1 MTNMLFLAKKS
12 PVIPFFLLYL
22 PQKLKIRMTMK
33 SMINRILQDGHCLD
47 GGILKVDRFI
57 NHQMDPYLMKQVA
70 VEFMN
75 RFAQARPTK
84 ILTVEASGIAPAAM
98 LGYMMELPVVF
109 AKKKQPSTMGGFYAT
124 KVRSFTKQNEYT
136 LIISREYLTA
146 EDRVLFIDD
155 FLAYGNAGM
164 GVIDLCRQAGAE
176 IIGMGFIIEKEFQGG
191 RKVLTEAG
199 VQNIESLAIIES
211 LENNQIHLKGVK
223 VRKVN
228 IYEEANRCLLCQDA
242 PCTKACKTGDPA
254 RAIRAIR
261 FDNHKPALQWVKD
274 CSDGDLERAE
284 QACIH
289 YNWPIRIK
297 EMVHAIHKDDVDDS
311 QYPQLDITFCG
322 IKCEN
327 PFFLASSA
335 VCTNYE
341 MVSHAFDAGWA
352 GVFYKTIC
360 LQEIKE
366 VSPRFD
372 AMHNNATHGDFYG
385 FRNMEQLSE
394 NPVEM
399 DFDILRRLKHDYP
412 SKVVVAS
419 IMGQT
424 EEEWVSLAKMA
435 EEAGCDAAE
444 LNFSCPQMKH
454 KGMGSDVGQSPE
466 LVKTYTACVKRSVKI
481 PVIPKMT
488 PNITHITEPAE
499 ACLQVGADAIS
510 AINTIKSVTMDAGA
524 EVAGQRTIS
533 GYSGRA
539 VRPIALR
546 HVLELA
552 QMPEKPV
559 LSGIGGIETW
569 RDALEFIQLGCS
581 NVQVCTAV
589 MQYGYRIIDD
599 LVLGLR
605 RYLAKRG
612 LKSLESLVGES
623 LPLFLKPDSLNRE
636 TIVYPKFDY
645 ELCVGCGRC
654 EVSCN
659 DGGHQAIVFDHET
672 RRPRLVGTRCV
683 GCHLCRLV
691 CPAGA
696 IGQSK
701 RVALRPK

>member
-1 MTNMLFLAKKS
+1 
-12 PVIPFFLLYL
+12 
-22 PQKLKIRMTMK
+22 MK
-33 SMINRILQDGHCLD
+33 SLINRILQDGHCLD

-75 RFAQARPTK
+75 RFAEAKPTK
-84 ILTVEASGIAPAAM
+84 ILTVEASGIAPAVM
-98 LGYMMELPVVF
+98 LGYTMELPVVF
-109 AKKKQPSTMGGFYAT
+109 AKKKKPSTMGGFLST
-124 KVRSFTKQNEYT
+124 TVRSFTKQNEYT
-136 LIISREYLTA
+136 LVISKEYLSA
-146 EDRVLFIDD
+146 DDRVLFIDD
-155 FLAYGNAGM
+155 FLAFGNAGV
-164 GVIDLCRQAGAE
+164 GILDLCRQAGAE
-176 IIGMGFIIEKEFQGG
+176 VVGMGFIIEKEFQGG
-191 RKVLTEAG
+191 RQVLTEAG
-199 VQNIESLAIIES
+199 VKHIESLAIIES
-211 LENNQIHLKGVK
+211 LENNQINLKGVK

-228 IYEEANRCLLCQDA
+228 IYEEASRCLLCVDA

-261 FDNHKPALQWVKD
+261 FDNHKPALRWVKD
-274 CSDGDLERAE
+274 CTDGDLERAE

-289 YNWPIRIK
+289 HNWPIRIK
-297 EMVHAIHKDDVDDS
+297 EVIRCIHKDDVDDS
-311 QYPQLDITFCG
+311 CYPPLTIDFCG
-322 IKCEN
+322 IRCEN

-341 MVSHAFDAGWA
+341 MVARAFEAGWA

-360 LQEIKE
+360 LQEIRE

-399 DFDILRRLKHDYP
+399 DFDILHRLKQDYP
-412 SKVVVAS
+412 TKVVVAS

-424 EEEWVSLAKMA
+424 EEEWMKLARMA
-435 EEAGCDAAE
+435 EEAGCDAVE

-454 KGMGSDVGQSPE
+454 KGMGSDVGQSAE
-466 LVKTYTACVKRSVKI
+466 LVKAFTACVKSCVKI

-488 PNITHITEPAE
+488 PNITHITEPAA
-499 ACLQVGADAIS
+499 ACMQAGADAIS

-524 EVAGQRTIS
+524 EVTGRRTVS

-552 QMPEKPV
+552 QMPERPV

-599 LVLGLR
+599 LILGLQ
-605 RYLAKRG
+605 RYMAKCG
-612 LKSLESLVGES
+612 VTELQQLVGEH
-623 LPLFLKPDSLNRE
+623 LPKFQNPDHLDRD
-636 TIVYPKFDY
+636 TITYPKFDK
-645 ELCVGCGRC
+645 ELCIGCGRC
-654 EVSCN
+654 EVSCS
-659 DGGHQAIVFDHET
+659 DGGHQAIVFDRDS
-672 RRPRLVGTRCV
+672 RRPRLVGTKCV

-691 CPAGA
+691 CPVGA
-696 IGQSK
+696 IGVSK
-701 RVALRPK
+701 RIPKKSV

>member
-1 MTNMLFLAKKS
+1 MIINVYLCIGITLNNTIMNKS
-12 PVIPFFLLYL
+12 YEA
-22 PQKLKIRMTMK
+22 MK
-33 SMINRILQDGHCLD
+33 PLINRILQDGRCLD

-70 VEFMN
+70 VEMMN
-75 RFAQARPTK
+75 RFAEARPTK
-84 ILTVEASGIAPAAM
+84 ILTVEASGIAPAVM

-109 AKKKQPSTMGGFYAT
+109 AKKKKPSTMADCLAT
-124 KVRSFTKQNEYT
+124 TVRSFTKQNDYT
-136 LIISREYLTA
+136 LIISREYLSPS
-146 EDRVLFIDD
+146 DRVLFIDD
-155 FLAYGNAGM
+155 FLAFGNAGM
-164 GVIDLCRQAGAE
+164 GIIDLCRQAGAE
-176 IIGMGFIIEKEFQGG
+176 LVGMGFIIEKEFQGG
-191 RKVLTEAG
+191 RQVLTEAG
-199 VQNIESLAIIES
+199 VKHIESLAIIES
-211 LENNQIHLKGVK
+211 LDHNRIKLKGVK
-223 VRKVN
+223 IRKVN
-228 IYEEANRCLLCQDA
+228 IYEEASRCLLCQDA
-242 PCTKACKTGDPA
+242 PCTKACKTGDTA

-261 FDNHKPALQWVKD
+261 FDNHKPALRWVKD

-297 EMVHAIHKDDVDDS
+297 EVVRSIHPDDVDDS
-311 QYPQLDITFCG
+311 CYPSLGITFCG
-322 IKCEN
+322 IECEN

-341 MVSHAFDAGWA
+341 MVARAFDAGWA
-352 GVFYKTIC
+352 GVYYKTIC

-399 DFDILRRLKHDYP
+399 DFDILRRLKQDYP
-412 SKVVVAS
+412 KKVVIAS

-424 EEEWVSLAKMA
+424 EEEWVKLAKMA
-435 EEAGCDAAE
+435 EEAGCDAVE

-466 LVKTYTACVKRSVKI
+466 LVKTYTACVKKSVKI

-488 PNITHITEPAE
+488 PNITHIAEPAA
-499 ACLQVGADAIS
+499 ACLEVGANAIS
-510 AINTIKSVTMDAGA
+510 AINTIKSVTMDADA

-546 HVLELA
+546 HILELA
-552 QMPEKPV
+552 QLREQSSMFE

-569 RDALEFIQLGCS
+569 RDALEFIQLGCN

-599 LVLGLR
+599 LILGLQ
-605 RYLAKRG
+605 RYMAKRG
-612 LKSLESLVGES
+612 INELAALVGEQ
-623 LPLFLKPDSLNRE
+623 LPKFLKPDYLDRD
-636 TIVYPKFDY
+636 TIIYPKFDR
-645 ELCVGCGRC
+645 ELCIGCGRC
-654 EVSCN
+654 EVSCS
-659 DGGHQAIVFDHET
+659 DGGHQAIVFDRET
-672 RRPRLVGTRCV
+672 RRPRLVGTKCV

-696 IGQSK
+696 IGTAK
-701 RVALRPK
+701 RIVKPASR